1 MLHALCHTQVEEVI
15 EQVRLPPRAEID
27 IDSQFH
33 HVFWF
38 GDLNYRVQLQSVDNR
53 ERAIEDH
60 MAEVQ
65 QMIDAEKW
73 SSLLAADQLQQE
85 LKAHRVRSSQCTL
98 CHPSG

>member
-1 MLHALCHTQVEEVI
+1 MASALLLSIVGALLYRIAV
-15 EQVRLPPRAEID
+15 VNG
-27 IDSQFH
+27 
-33 HVFWF
+33 
-38 GDLNYRVQLQSVDNR
+38 GDASP
-53 ERAIEDH
+53 AG
-60 MAEVQ
+60 MVQ